1 MLTLKFN
8 LRHQNITLVNKAEI
22 IASDSKNYLQA
33 HFNLLSDDW
42 NNSITAIFKS
52 DNIGT
57 YTVLL
62 DDDNNCLIPWELLKP
77 NAVIKVSAFC
87 DNLHTAVTASFKV
100 VQSGYTEGETPSA
113 PTPTI
118 YEQIISELQEIKSY
132 TAATIVSGGQ
142 FGDGLGDDENGN

>member
-1 MLTLKFN
+1 MLTLNFN

-22 IASDSKNYLQA
+22 VASDSKNYLQA

-42 NNSITAIFKS
+42 NNSITAIFKA

-62 DDDNNCLIPWELLKP
+62 NNDNNCLVPWELLKP

-87 DNLHTAVTASFKV
+87 DNLHTAVTASFRV
-100 VQSGYTEGETPSA
+100 VESGYTEGETPSA
-113 PTPTI
+113 PTPTV

-132 TAATIVSGGQ
+132 KVATIISGGQ
-142 FGDGLGDDENGN
+142 FNDGLGDDENGN

>member
-1 MLTLKFN
+1 MLTLNFN

-22 IASDSKNYLQA
+22 VASDSKNYLQA

-42 NNSITAIFKS
+42 NNTITAIFKS

-62 DDDNNCLIPWELLKP
+62 DNDNNCLVPWELLKP

-87 DNLHTAVTASFKV
+87 DNLHTAITASFKV
-100 VQSGYTEGETPSA
+100 AESGYTEGETPLE

-118 YEQIISELQEIKSY
+118 YEQIIDELQEIKSY
-132 TAATIVSGGQ
+132 TVATIISGGQ
-142 FGDGLGDDENGN
+142 FSDGLGDDENGN

>member
-42 NNSITAIFKS
+42 DSPITAIFKA

-57 YTVLL
+57 YTMLL
-62 DDDNNCLIPWELLKP
+62 DNDNNCLVPWELLKP
-77 NAVIKVSAFC
+77 NAVITVSAFC
-87 DNLHTAVTASFKV
+87 DNLITAVTASFKV
-100 VQSGYTEGETPSA
+100 AESGYTEGETPSD
-113 PTPTI
+113 PTPTV
-118 YEQIISELQEIKSY
+118 YEQIISELKEIKSY
-132 TAATIVSGGQ
+132 TVATVINGGQ
-142 FGDGLGDDENGN
+142 FGDGLGDDDNGN